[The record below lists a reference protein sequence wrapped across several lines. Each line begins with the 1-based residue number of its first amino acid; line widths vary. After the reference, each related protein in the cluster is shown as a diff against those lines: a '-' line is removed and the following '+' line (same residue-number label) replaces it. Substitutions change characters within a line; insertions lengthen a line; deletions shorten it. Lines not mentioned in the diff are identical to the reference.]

1 MNRALPI
8 ALSLVLGACAAQAQW
23 WEPGPTP
30 GALVGVSVEVDG
42 ARAPLFPSPDGA
54 NRFYLE
60 ARPRASYAV
69 KLANRTGERLGVL
82 LTVDGLNAISGERDA
97 APGRMYV
104 LGPWEQMTVG
114 GWRTSL
120 ADVRRFTF
128 VDERASYA
136 VRSGKANGRIGW
148 IEVAVY
154 REQRRYVARPRP
166 WPWREDGGR
175 SEESESADEA
185 RSGSM
190 PPPASA
196 PSEGADAP
204 SAKLEA
210 APSERSRNSPGGGSF
225 PGTGWGP
232 RTEDPAVVVTFEPES
247 APADRVT
254 LRYEYRSALLA
265 LGVLPR
271 PWPARDRLRERER
284 GDEGFAKPPAW

>member
-1 MNRALPI
+1 MKRALPI
-8 ALSLVLGACAAQAQW
+8 SLSLVLGACAAQAQW

-42 ARAPLFPSPDGA
+42 ERAPLFPSPDGA
-54 NRFYLE
+54 DRFYLE
-60 ARPRASYAV
+60 ARARAPYAV
-69 KLANRTGERLGVL
+69 ALANRTGDRVGVL

-104 LGPWEQMTVG
+104 LGPWERMTVR

-120 ADVRRFTF
+120 ADVRQFTF

-136 VRSGKANGRIGW
+136 VRSGKANARIGW
-148 IEVAVY
+148 IEAVVY

-166 WPWREDGGR
+166 WREYGGR
-175 SEESESADEA
+175 SEESDSAGEA
-185 RSGSM
+185 RSRSM
-190 PPPASA
+190 APPASA
-196 PSEGADAP
+196 PSEAIDAP
-204 SAKLEA
+204 AAKLEG
-210 APSERSRNSPGGGSF
+210 APAERSTADSGRRSF

-232 RTEDPAVVVTFEPES
+232 RAEDHAVVVSFEPES
-247 APADRVT
+247 VPADRST

-271 PWPARDRLRERER
+271 PWPPRDRLRERER
-284 GDEGFAKPPAW
+284 GDAGFAKPPGW

>member
-1 MNRALPI
+1 MKRALPMC
-8 ALSLVLGACAAQAQW
+8 LSLVLGACAAQAQW

-42 ARAPLFPSPDGA
+42 ARAPLFPAPDGT
-54 NRFYLE
+54 NRYYLE
-60 ARPRASYAV
+60 ARARASYTV
-69 KLANRTGERLGVL
+69 NLANRTGERLGVL

-97 APGRMYV
+97 GPGRMYV
-104 LGPWEQMTVG
+104 LGPWEQMTVR

-120 ADVRRFTF
+120 ADVRQFTF

-136 VRSGKANGRIGW
+136 VRSGKSNGRIGW
-148 IEVAVY
+148 IEAAVY

-166 WPWREDGGR
+166 WPGREDGAR
-175 SEESESADEA
+175 AEEYDSADEA
-185 RSGSM
+185 RSKA
-190 PPPASA
+190 PPASA

-204 SAKLEA
+204 SARLEGEFGESS
-210 APSERSRNSPGGGSF
+210 PRSAGRGSF

-232 RTEDPAVVVTFEPES
+232 RTEDPAVVVSFEPES

-254 LRYEYRSALLA
+254 VRYEYRSALLA

-271 PWPARDRLRERER
+271 PWPARDRLRERVR
-284 GDEGFAKPPAW
+284 GDSGFAKPPAW

>member
-1 MNRALPI
+1 MKRALPI
-8 ALSLVLGACAAQAQW
+8 SLSLVLGACVAQAQW

-42 ARAPLFPSPDGA
+42 ERAPLFPSPDGT

-60 ARPRASYAV
+60 ARARASYAIA
-69 KLANRTGERLGVL
+69 LANRTGERLGVL
-82 LTVDGLNAISGERDA
+82 LTVDGLNAISGERDP

-104 LGPWEQMTVG
+104 LGPWEQMTVR

-120 ADVRRFTF
+120 ADVRQFTF

-148 IEVAVY
+148 IEAAVY

-166 WPWREDGGR
+166 RPWREYDGR
-175 SEESESADEA
+175 SEESDSAGEA
-185 RSGSM
+185 RSRSM
-190 PPPASA
+190 APPASA
-196 PSEGADAP
+196 PTDAADAP
-204 SAKLEA
+204 AKLEA
-210 APSERSRNSPGGGSF
+210 EPAERSRADAGSRGSF

-232 RTEDPAVVVTFEPES
+232 RAEDPAMVVSFEPES
-247 APADRVT
+247 TPADRIT

-265 LGVLPR
+265 LGVLPQ
-271 PWPARDRLRERER
+271 PWPPRDRLRERER
-284 GDEGFAKPPAW
+284 GDSGFAKPPVW